1 MKTPTKKLHRRTSQ
15 GFSLVEF
22 IVILTLFAIM
32 ASVTTFDY
40 QRYRSKIERSN
51 FATDIAL
58 AFRQMQIYGISSS
71 NRLIGGVGFEND
83 DDAIQDILVNDLV
96 LDVGVYG
103 VEVDVESQTLTLYQ
117 EVGGNELA
125 YDEGTDLLID
135 ILQVNGDNRIMRIC
149 ATDSNQQPD
158 IDAVDGTCAS
168 SLGNPSQEIATG
180 TFSVSFKR
188 PFPDA
193 RFYATAL
200 DPDFD
205 IAMAVIVVG
214 KADIT
219 APELRYVYFDAVGLL
234 QVIEPNFVN

>member
-58 AFRQMQIYGISSS
+58 AFRQMQVYGISSS

-83 DDAIQDILVNDLV
+83 DEAIRDILVNDLV

-117 EVGGNELA
+117 EVGDNELA

-149 ATDSNQQPD
+149 ATDSSQQPD
-158 IDAVDGTCAS
+158 IDVVNGTCAS
-168 SLGNPSQEIATG
+168 SREIATG

-200 DPDFD
+200 DHDFD
-205 IAMAVIVVG
+205 ITMAVLVVG
-214 KADIT
+214 NTDIT
-219 APELRYVYFDAVGLL
+219 APELRYVYFDAVGLI